1 MDIRQVSKIDG
12 RMCAQL
18 INLLKAGKWELSGPD
33 IVAHMETTRWVH
45 ELASK
50 MAEQLKAAATPEVSA
65 PPPIPVPKKA
75 RKK

>member
-1 MDIRQVSKIDG
+1 MDIRDVSKIDG

-18 INLLKAGKWELSGPD
+18 INILKEGTWSLSGPD

-50 MAEQLKAAATPEVSA
+50 MAEQLKAGPAA
-65 PPPIPVPKKA
+65 PPPPPPPPKKA
-75 RKK
+75 RKT